1 MQSLTERHRCLS
13 SLYIYLA
20 ILTHQATETVV
31 NIRRSTANVKNLVVS
46 EVVSAAN
53 EFQIRVLLAIPR
65 NPATDTLSFTMS
77 RKNISNDQQRIYEK
91 GYNEIALEKS
101 ECAEQQTNY
110 Y

>member
-1 MQSLTERHRCLS
+1 MSEASLK
-13 SLYIYLA
+13 
-20 ILTHQATETVV
+20 
-31 NIRRSTANVKNLVVS
+31 KNLL
-46 EVVSAAN
+46 N
-53 EFQIRVLLAIPR
+53 RAIPTY
-65 NPATDTLSFTMS
+65 PAADTLSFTMS